1 MAVCS
6 KVPEIFEV
14 KPFCISCSM
23 RPLTLRKLNR
33 LSRRHDV
40 KIFKGTGSRVIGLK
54 FAGSSL
60 LPFL

>member
-6 KVPEIFEV
+6 KVPEIFEA

-40 KIFKGTGSRVIGLK
+40 QRHWLKSDWPEVCWIVIATIL
-54 FAGSSL
+54 
-60 LPFL
+60 